1 MVTMD
6 SVGKERIRMNG
17 TILKDSAGVMDLLK
31 PWGCT
36 WQRAALFQRN
46 FGDESSKIIL
56 NESAVKLMRLMNPVG
71 KTIRY
76 NDQPRQIIGIVKDFH
91 FESLHEPVRPCFISL
106 DGPGN
111 IWHKMMVR
119 IKGEEQA
126 STISAIQKLYG
137 SYNPGF
143 PFEYGFLDE
152 AYQKQYLTE
161 SRVGILSRYF
171 AGLAILISCLGL
183 FGLATFTAQKRQK
196 EIGIR
201 KVIGASVNS
210 IVFMLSKDFLKLVL
224 LAVVIAFPLAWWL
237 MSQWLQGFAYRT
249 NIGAEVFLVTGASV
263 VCITLLTIS
272 VQAIRAALTNPV
284 KSLRSE

>member
-1 MVTMD
+1 
-6 SVGKERIRMNG
+6 
-17 TILKDSAGVMDLLK
+17 
-31 PWGCT
+31 
-36 WQRAALFQRN
+36 
-46 FGDESSKIIL
+46 
-56 NESAVKLMRLMNPVG
+56 MRLKNPVG
-71 KTIRY
+71 KTIHY

-91 FESLHEPVRPCFISL
+91 FESLHEPVKPCFISL

-119 IKGEEQA
+119 IKSGEQA
-126 STISAIQKLYG
+126 STLSAIQNLYAT
-137 SYNPGF
+137 YNPGF

-201 KVIGASVNS
+201 KVVGASVNN

-249 NIGAEVFLVTGASV
+249 NIGAEVFRITGASV
-263 VCITLLTIS
+263 IFITLLTIS
-272 VQAIRAALTNPV
+272 VQAIRAALANPV
-284 KSLRSE
+284 TSLRSE